1 MPHKFK
7 IGEAVVYRNR
17 RRARADGSIFMIIG
31 YLNDDSGEP
40 IYRIKHVDKGTAE
53 SACESELVKEQ

>member
-7 IGEAVVYRNR
+7 IGETVVYRNT

-31 YLNDDSGEP
+31 YLNESNGEP
-40 IYRIKHVDKGTAE
+40 TYRIKHVDKGTAE
-53 SACESELVKEQ
+53 SARESELVKE